1 MSRSR
6 IAIFGLL
13 ALIAALG
20 VIPGLLPSAHVFGP
34 IVYSSRGA
42 LCSINYPT
50 ERQAFCLTSSFANP
64 SFSPNGQNLAA
75 VSTTTSFA
83 GHPSSKIVVFD
94 RSGKSIGALSE
105 SDAFVRPVW
114 SPDGNY
120 IYAVV
125 DANHHAS
132 VGRWRWPSGDRALLP
147 VQDLEQS
154 CNKIDSLS
162 LSPAGDRAVLL
173 CNFKQLYLAE
183 VRSDLFRVERELP
196 LQFSYVSS
204 PKWFDES
211 HLLAIA
217 RLKEGE
223 VANLWRIDS
232 ATGLAEIVPTP
243 ELALRDYVTV
253 SPDNKAIIVTGSR
266 RQPLKWRLWHIDLSD
281 KKQTELTGGDEDVA
295 ATWTR

>member
-13 ALIAALG
+13 ALIAAS
-20 VIPGLLPSAHVFGP
+20 GLIWLLWPSAHVFGT

-42 LCSINYPT
+42 LCSIDYPT
-50 ERQAFCLTSSFANP
+50 ERRPFCLNSSFHSP
-64 SFSPNGQNLAA
+64 SFSPSGQALAA

-83 GHPSSKIVVFD
+83 GSPSSKIVVFG
-94 RSGKSIGALSE
+94 RSGKSIGSLSE
-105 SDAFVRPVW
+105 SDGFVRPVW

-120 IYAVV
+120 IYAVA
-125 DANHHAS
+125 DAHRHDS
-132 VGRWRWPSGDRALLP
+132 VGRWRWPSGEKALLP
-147 VQDLEQS
+147 VQNLEQG

-196 LQFSYVSS
+196 LQLSYVSS
-204 PKWFDES
+204 PKWLDEI
-211 HLLAIA
+211 HLFVVA
-217 RLKEGE
+217 RLKKGE
-223 VANLWRIDS
+223 IANLWRIDT
-232 ATGLAEIVPTP
+232 ATSVAEIVPTP
-243 ELALRDYVTV
+243 ELALRDYVAV
-253 SPDNKAIIVTGSR
+253 SPDGKAIIVTGSR
-266 RQPLKWRLWHIDLSD
+266 PQPLKWRLWHIDLSD
-281 KKQTELTGGDEDVA
+281 KKQTELTSGDEDVA

>member
-6 IAIFGLL
+6 IAILGLL
-13 ALIAALG
+13 SLIAASG
-20 VIPGLLPSAHVFGP
+20 VIWLLLPLPHVFGP

-42 LCSINYPT
+42 LCSIDYPT
-50 ERQAFCLTSSFANP
+50 DRQPVCQYISFHSP
-64 SFSPNGQNLAA
+64 SFSPSGQALAA

-83 GHPSSKIVVFD
+83 GRPSSKIEVFG
-94 RSGKSIGALSE
+94 RSGASIGSLSE
-105 SDAFVRPVW
+105 SDGFIRPVW

-120 IYAVV
+120 IYAVA
-125 DANHHAS
+125 DAFRHTS
-132 VGRWRWPSGDRALLP
+132 VGRWHWPSGEKALLP
-147 VQDLEQS
+147 VQNLEQD

-183 VRSDLFRVERELP
+183 VRSDSFRVERELP

-204 PKWFDES
+204 PTWLDQSRLF
-211 HLLAIA
+211 AVA
-217 RLKEGE
+217 RRKKGE
-223 VANLWRIDS
+223 IANLWRIDS
-232 ATGLAEIVPTP
+232 ATGFAEIVPTP
-243 ELALRDYVTV
+243 ELALQDYVTV
-253 SPDNKAIIVTGSR
+253 SPDSKSVIVTGSR
-266 RQPLKWRLWHIDLSD
+266 LQPLKWRLWRIDLSD